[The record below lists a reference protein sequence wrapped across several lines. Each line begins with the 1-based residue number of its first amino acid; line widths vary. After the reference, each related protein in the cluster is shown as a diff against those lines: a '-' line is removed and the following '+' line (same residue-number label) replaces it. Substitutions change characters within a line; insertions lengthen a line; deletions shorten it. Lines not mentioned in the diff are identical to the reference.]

1 MNIKA
6 ANKKDVKNSKNISKD
21 DNVSKKNNVDVISK
35 NKFDKKEN
43 IKKTNSTD
51 NNELN
56 NNKIKDK
63 NNISKDIKDENLKS
77 NDNVLKNFERIN
89 DTSNDKD
96 NNKKIDDLLFFDDD
110 EEFNELFGDEAMFLE
125 NNKIPFFFFLIS
137 FSYYLTLINYN
148 LKSIPKDQRN
158 NYFSKNIAN
167 FNSSVIIL
175 YKFTNLH
182 KSLWN
187 KFLVKKPNNKALIYI
202 RDHFVPKIG
211 IFFEKGDYRNYY
223 SYKVKNKNDDN
234 SKYKD
239 TESNIGI
246 SILRLGLALQN
257 TWLYDEPG
265 MINCSIMISSGWQTN
280 YHKQGCFCLHCKD
293 ENWLDISSNFYD
305 VNAVGANYYVKKIN
319 DFKLN
324 QWYFMVHLEF
334 GFYFIKIFTRFY
346 SPISKSNS
354 TNMSFLDFFKM
365 DNYDIKDQKNN
376 DMSQN
381 VFKKLNFDKW
391 TMSWGISLSL

>member
-1 MNIKA
+1 MYCNKIIISLFKIVVILNFLNIKA

-125 NNKIPFFFFLIS
+125 NNKIPFLNIPIS

-187 KFLVKKPNNKALIYI
+187 KFLVKKPNNKAPYL
-202 RDHFVPKIG
+202 
-211 IFFEKGDYRNYY
+211 
-223 SYKVKNKNDDN
+223 
-234 SKYKD
+234 
-239 TESNIGI
+239 
-246 SILRLGLALQN
+246 
-257 TWLYDEPG
+257 
-265 MINCSIMISSGWQTN
+265 
-280 YHKQGCFCLHCKD
+280 
-293 ENWLDISSNFYD
+293 
-305 VNAVGANYYVKKIN
+305 
-319 DFKLN
+319 
-324 QWYFMVHLEF
+324 
-334 GFYFIKIFTRFY
+334 
-346 SPISKSNS
+346 
-354 TNMSFLDFFKM
+354 
-365 DNYDIKDQKNN
+365 
-376 DMSQN
+376 
-381 VFKKLNFDKW
+381 VF
-391 TMSWGISLSL
+391 S